1 MSLNASLHENYGD
14 VIMNASYIESQS
26 EAANQDKK
34 NECSNCADGESKIEN
49 VKSKKFKSQ
58 IMKKS
63 SFGKS
68 ETPSKQEQSQDRKDY
83 DQKK

>member
-1 MSLNASLHENYGD
+1 MSVNASLHENYGD

-34 NECSNCADGESKIEN
+34 NECSNCTDGESKVEN
-49 VKSKKFKSQ
+49 MKSKVKIKLKSQ

-63 SFGKS
+63 TFGKS
-68 ETPSKQEQSQDRKDY
+68 ETPSKQEQSQDQGK
-83 DQKK
+83 